1 VSEKF
6 LDFSEIS
13 RQIEFIRVLDWLN
26 IPYTQAKGELK
37 GETDDFKFVINE
49 KKNLFFSPGNDQ
61 IKGSVIN
68 FYSEFKNI
76 GLREAALELQN
87 EFLHIN
93 SSEIK
98 EIPELELVYIKEM
111 EKLGISEEI
120 AKEYEIGL
128 VKQRSIMNG
137 RIAFRI
143 YDELRKPIGYIGWHT
158 KKQKWLFPKGLVRP
172 LFNIE
177 RVECYENVVV
187 SVDLFDTMRIIGLGC
202 SNTVCLIAKSL
213 TEKQEELLQ
222 GFKSI
227 LLLHPEP
234 ENIASRL
241 ARNSFVKAP
250 ELIEPLSN
258 HSDEEILS
266 LLKDVFA

>member
-1 VSEKF
+1 VSGKS

-13 RQIEFIRVLDWLN
+13 RKIEFVRLLDWLN
-26 IPYTQAKGELK
+26 IPYQKAKGEIK
-37 GETDDFKFVINE
+37 GETDTFKFVINI
-49 KKNLFFSPGNDQ
+49 KKDLFFSPGNDQ

-68 FYSEFKNI
+68 FYSKYEGI
-76 GLREAALELQN
+76 GLRESALILDNEFIHEAKPKQVDMPILEL
-87 EFLHIN
+87 HYV
-93 SSEIK
+93 K
-98 EIPELELVYIKEM
+98 ELEKF
-111 EKLGISEEI
+111 GISEEI

-137 RIAFRI
+137 RIAFRM
-143 YDELRKPIGYIGWHT
+143 YDEFRKPIGYVGWHP
-158 KKQKWLFPKGLVRP
+158 KKQNWLFPKGLKRP

-177 RVECYENVVV
+177 RVETNENVVV
-187 SVDLFDTMRIIGLGC
+187 TVDLFDCMRIIGLGFT
-202 SNTVCLIAKSL
+202 NTVCLIAKSL

-234 ENIASRL
+234 DNIASRL
-241 ARNSFVKAP
+241 AKHSYIKAP
-250 ELIEPLSN
+250 ELIKPLSN